1 MAEPERANRVARV
14 TFHSQKS
21 GKYVSLRA
29 VGFVRR
35 VQSGFGGTTMLKLIK
50 VGVAASLLVAGMAT
64 AGMPSGRNFTV
75 KNTNSKVSIQR
86 VWYARA
92 GEEGDPWHEVMLDY
106 AVKPGT
112 TSNFT
117 MGTGDICLYDIKV
130 QFSDAYVQQRDNI
143 NVCRGD
149 TAVFT

>member
-1 MAEPERANRVARV
+1 M
-14 TFHSQKS
+14 F
-21 GKYVSLRA
+21 
-29 VGFVRR
+29 
-35 VQSGFGGTTMLKLIK
+35 KLIK

-64 AGMPSGRNFTV
+64 AGMPSGRNFTI
-75 KNTNSKVSIQR
+75 KNTNASVSVQR

-106 AVKPGT
+106 AVKPGR

-117 MGTGDICLYDIKV
+117 MGAGDVCLYDIKV
-130 QFSDAYVQQRDNI
+130 QFSDSVIQQRDNI

-149 TAVFT
+149 TAVVT

>member
-1 MAEPERANRVARV
+1 M
-14 TFHSQKS
+14 F
-21 GKYVSLRA
+21 
-29 VGFVRR
+29 
-35 VQSGFGGTTMLKLIK
+35 KLIK

-75 KNTNSKVSIQR
+75 KNTNAKVSIQR

-117 MGTGDICLYDIKV
+117 MGSGDICLYDVKV
-130 QFSDAYVQQRDNI
+130 QFSDAYVQQKDNI

-149 TAVFT
+149 TAIFT